1 MKKVKRRVKQGDKTT
16 SEAYS
21 ETYSETSE
29 GSWRKGK
36 NDQRSTDF
44 IRG

>member
-1 MKKVKRRVKQGDKTT
+1 MKEAKQRVKQGD
-16 SEAYS
+16 EMIS
-21 ETYSETSE
+21 ETCSETSE
-29 GSWRKGK
+29 GLWRKGK